1 MTPDQLRSVVGLT
14 GTGLDLPLDALG
26 SPAAS
31 AAFGPFLPTGRL
43 VLRDVTGR
51 APTPDGI
58 RVTGV
63 GNDGPFAGMAVTA
76 EFTAGATDVTVVVTA
91 AGDESWSFAV
101 AFPPLKGTLW
111 EELRFQQPQLL
122 LDSATPADPDDPLA
136 QIPMTFTG
144 TMIVTTQMAL
154 LDLLFSGVRHDLT
167 GEITP
172 MPVLAGTGVP
182 LAVVPSILLFGPDA
196 PGLDLGLVSVTQLQ
210 YELYAMPR
218 FNFAIAD
225 YDVAGR
231 IVVSAAIPFT
241 AGAISEVVALCAELS
256 GWDDSVLLR
265 ADFSEL
271 GNMSLADVAE
281 FARKGQGGLAVPFDG
296 VAISS
301 PVVLSDVSVL
311 VTAGPRIGFIS
322 LTLETQEEWTI
333 TDLIDLQQLD
343 VVFRISDPLGK
354 AVLTGVVAGL
364 VGIGENG
371 TLDVVAN
378 FGERSLGGALRED
391 DGPLSIREVFSDATG
406 QDPGHFPD
414 LVVKQFD
421 FYGILPKADQPLTFQ
436 AVLGLEGD
444 WQLTEQ
450 ISLTSVGFDLAYA
463 ADFVFIARAT
473 FVIGGFLVA
482 VSAGHD
488 PVKGWQFTGETMP
501 GQAIPI
507 GAFFAD
513 LAAQY
518 GTLPLPAPI
527 ARLVIENLA
536 IVVSSGDARLYLTGE
551 AVFPID
557 TVQADIVLAIDTA
570 ARVFT
575 PRHTVTVPTAH
586 GSFTPRFDIQFAGQ
600 QDANLFTAVY
610 SHSASDPVPQLK
622 DLVAALLP
630 SAAAYVPDG
639 LTVDLRDAF
648 IAVTGPAYLFGADLM
663 VTIDFSQLPVIG
675 DHLDLG
681 VMGFDPL
688 RLVAVSAALTEEQV
702 KAINGLLPEQVTPL
716 PDEAL
721 ATGFRFDG
729 LLKLGALERP
739 LDMPV
744 TDRAAQLPAP
754 PGGAP
759 ATKDINAADNTLWYK
774 VQRSFGPIY
783 VDRVGVAYLH
793 VPNQSAQIA
802 VLLDASLTVAGL
814 TLSLT
819 GLEVGLRLSDPAAL
833 PTFDLAGLGLSYA
846 QGPVEI
852 TGSFLKD
859 TIEYVGNT
867 YVAYGGQAVIRTT
880 DLSIGAIGSY
890 LQLPEGPSL
899 FVYAFLDHALGGP
912 AFFFVRGLAAGF
924 GYNRRLIPPTLDTLA
939 DFPLISEAVGG
950 VAPASSLAGELQ
962 RLDASLIPSPGDM
975 FLTVGI
981 HFTSFEMIDSF
992 LLLVVSFGHRFELDL
1007 LGLSTLTL
1015 PAADSAQGEV
1025 TPVAHVQL
1033 ALRATFVPDDG
1044 VFSVTAQLT
1053 PDSFLLSRDCHLFG
1067 GFAFFSWF
1075 SGKNG
1080 ADSDQL
1086 AGDFV
1091 LTVGGYHPHFNKP
1104 AHYPAVPRLR
1114 FLWQVSPQL
1123 QLTGSAYYALT
1134 PSALMAGGS
1143 FSATYQDDSLRAWFD
1158 ASMDFLISW
1167 QPYHYEANL
1176 HVAIGASYTFELF
1189 GTHTITVHVGADVN
1203 LWGPDFGGTAYIDLS
1218 VISFTIAFGAQPSP
1232 PKAID
1237 WSRFRQTLLPA
1248 PAGIT
1253 TIALSG
1259 GALASGSGDDLGV
1272 VDPHALELRTDS
1284 VIPSSSAY
1292 RGPVDGQTPL
1302 PTGTASLTF
1311 GVSPLGLATTTAV
1324 HRIEISNDGG
1334 RVDHLF
1340 GYTPVTKRLPCALWG
1355 GALEPSLDGQQL
1367 TGDLLAGYTIR
1378 PLPPQE
1384 PASSPSLPASALEDP
1399 TPLFTE
1405 HGAIAWGQP
1414 GQYRLS
1420 DASNQARAAAITSG
1434 LTAPNPAGV
1443 RAAIA
1448 DAVLKGAV
1456 IDLNGFTAAEFL
1468 QVPQVMIP

>member
-1 MTPDQLRSVVGLT
+1 MTPDQVRAIVTQTGSRVDVPVSALPGAGPLLT
-14 GTGLDLPLDALG
+14 GLFPDGHVIIDPVSARTGTADGVTVAGTGASGPFTGMTVTIAFTGL
-26 SPAAS
+26 
-31 AAFGPFLPTGRL
+31 
-43 VLRDVTGR
+43 
-51 APTPDGI
+51 PDGVQV
-58 RVTGV
+58 R
-63 GNDGPFAGMAVTA
+63 A
-76 EFTAGATDVTVVVTA
+76 TA
-91 AGDESWSFAV
+91 AGDQNWTFTQ
-101 AFPPLKGTLW
+101 AFPPLKFSIFDT
-111 EELRFQQPQLL
+111 LRFQSPVLT
-122 LDSATPADPDDPLA
+122 LDSTAAA
-136 QIPMTFTG
+136 MTFAG
-144 TMIVTTQMAL
+144 TLIITTPMAP
-154 LDLLFSGVRHDLT
+154 LDLVMPGVTHAVT
-167 GEITP
+167 GEITTVSGP
-172 MPVLAGTGVP
+172 PDLGFPTTTVP
-182 LAVVPSILLFGPDA
+182 DILLYGPEGA
-196 PGLDLGLVSVTQLQ
+196 TLDLGLFRVTDLRYEITADPVFDYNLIDWTAEGAVTITGALPVTVGGKQHDVLINTRIFGWGNQL
-210 YELYAMPR
+210 L
-218 FNFAIAD
+218 FWGD
-225 YDVAGR
+225 
-231 IVVSAAIPFT
+231 FT
-241 AGAISEVVALCAELS
+241 
-256 GWDDSVLLR
+256 
-265 ADFSEL
+265 EL
-271 GNMSLADVAE
+271 GDISLADVAGI
-281 FARKGQGGLAVPFDG
+281 ARQSDLAIPFD
-296 VAISS
+296 VSVTS
-301 PVVLSDVSVL
+301 PVKLTDVSVL
-311 VTAGPRIGFIS
+311 VTPATAEINYIS
-322 LTLETQEEWTI
+322 FKLQTQEEW
-333 TDLIDLQQLD
+333 DVVPGLLSLDAIDLT
-343 VVFRISDPLGK
+343 FRIDSPLSPRVSGT
-354 AVLTGVVAGL
+354 LSGL
-364 VGIGENG
+364 FGIGENG
-371 TLDVVAN
+371 TLELTAD
-378 FGERSLGGALRED
+378 FGQQSFGGALREG
-391 DGPLSIREVFSDATG
+391 DGPLSIREVYTG
-406 QDPGHFPD
+406 FTGDPRPPVPD
-414 LVVKQFD
+414 L
-421 FYGILPKADQPLTFQ
+421 
-436 AVLGLEGD
+436 
-444 WQLTEQ
+444 
-450 ISLTSVGFDLAYA
+450 SVASFDLALTIPAKDRPLSYHGFLELTGSWEISDVLSVTDVTFSVQHDQDQTTFQSLVVLEIDA
-463 ADFVFIARAT
+463 VDVNITASYDPAPDKQWEFTGQTGPGQQIA
-473 FVIGGFLVA
+473 IGGLF
-482 VSAGHD
+482 
-488 PVKGWQFTGETMP
+488 
-501 GQAIPI
+501 QA
-507 GAFFAD
+507 
-513 LAAQY
+513 LAAQF
-518 GTLPLPAPI
+518 GELTLPAPI
-527 ARLVIENLA
+527 ARLVIENLGA
-536 IVVSSGDARLYLTGE
+536 ALSTGTTRLYLTGE
-551 AVFPID
+551 ALFPID
-557 TVQADIVLAIDTA
+557 TAQADIVLAIDTA
-570 ARVFT
+570 ARTFT
-575 PRHTVTVPTAH
+575 ARLTVTVPTAH

-600 QDANLFTAVY
+600 QDADLFTAVY

-663 VTIDFSQLPVIG
+663 VTIDFSHLPVIG

-721 ATGFRFDG
+721 AMGFRFDG

-744 TDRAAQLPAP
+744 TDQAAQLPAP
-754 PGGAP
+754 PGAAP
-759 ATKDINAADNTLWYK
+759 ATKDTNAADNALWYK

-819 GLEVGLRLSDPAAL
+819 GLQVGLRLSDPAAL

-859 TIEYVGNT
+859 TIEYAGNT

-950 VAPASSLAGELQ
+950 VPPATSLAGELQ

-975 FLTVGI
+975 FLTAGV

-1015 PAADSAQGEV
+1015 PAADAAQGDV

-1167 QPYHYEANL
+1167 QPYHYEASL

-1218 VISFTIAFGAQPSP
+1218 VISFTIAFGAQPSA

-1237 WSRFRQTLLPA
+1237 WSQFRQTLLPA

-1259 GALASGSGDDLGV
+1259 GALVSGSGDDLGV

-1292 RGPVDGQTPL
+1292 RGPADGQTPL
-1302 PTGTASLTF
+1302 PTGAASLTF

-1334 RVDHLF
+1334 RVDQLF
-1340 GYTPVTKRLPCALWG
+1340 DYTPVTKRLPSALWG
-1355 GALEPSLDGQQL
+1355 GALQPSLDGQQL
-1367 TGDLLAGYTIR
+1367 TGDLLAGYTMR

-1384 PASSPSLPASALEDP
+1384 PANSPSLPASALQDP

-1405 HGAIAWGQP
+1405 HGAIAWGPP

-1420 DASNQARAAAITSG
+1420 DASDQTRAAAITSG
-1434 LTAPNPAGV
+1434 LADPGPAGI
-1443 RAAIA
+1443 RSAIA
-1448 DAVLKGAV
+1448 DAVLKGAA
-1456 IDLNGFTAAEFL
+1456 IDLRGFTATEFL
-1468 QVPQVMIP
+1468 QVPQVTIP